1 MLNGLINTVSRRMG
15 TDTIIIKKGGFK
27 ILCMLNN
34 PPVPYDFFVIV
45 NTSLKVRFE
54 LWQTHLYSLSPVYK
68 H

>member
-1 MLNGLINTVSRRMG
+1 MD